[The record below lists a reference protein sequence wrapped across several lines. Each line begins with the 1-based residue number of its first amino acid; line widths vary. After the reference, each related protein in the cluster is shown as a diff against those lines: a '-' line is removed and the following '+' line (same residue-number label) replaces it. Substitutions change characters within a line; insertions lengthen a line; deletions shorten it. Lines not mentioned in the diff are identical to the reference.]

1 MKLKKFGTKGLWYST
16 KSIASLFQKN
26 CKLELVVILLGVFLI
41 IFSENH
47 PKILQFLEY
56 YFSDSRCSGI
66 VSYLAIAIGIYATVW
81 SVFATSVSKINEQI
95 LKEKIEGQLFLVIS
109 VGIFESLIAVIF
121 CVFIPSIFS
130 LYKSIFLILA
140 MLASVSFIKFI
151 IMLLRITNINMKFIV
166 KEIDEQNRRNTELS
180 IRIDEIYQSI
190 IKERK

>member
-1 MKLKKFGTKGLWYST
+1 MKLKKFGMKGLWYST

-26 CKLELVVILLGVFLI
+26 CKLELAVILLGVFLI

-121 CVFIPSIFS
+121 SVFIPSIFS
-130 LYKSIFLILA
+130 LYTSIFLILA
-140 MLASVSFIKFI
+140 TLASVSFIKFM

-180 IRIDEIYQSI
+180 TRIDEIYQSI